1 MLKQTIAI
9 ALILFSLLISSVTVS
24 QSDPPQPTENEKII
38 SQTEL
43 IDDSLRSEGQE
54 VNTLKKEL
62 VDLQVSQQDF
72 ESTLTKY
79 RIELTTLGSQAHLT
93 DLGLKQIETIFMT
106 CQTSLAAV
114 SEALTTL
121 TKKEEILKST
131 TDLTY
136 EQKQINDT
144 LLMEMENE
152 MDSTQLSVDSDPM
165 APIDAEHKKE
175 TDPKKSLSPLPNASS
190 INESTAPEHPT
201 DAVQSPHEPHD
212 APSDT
217 VSPKVLMESL
227 THRLKRLQTLHI
239 QKLLLLQSIKA
250 IVSERITQL
259 KEIQVKYQSLATE
272 LETRLKQT
280 KKSDLITR
288 KNNALTQDTWNRLG
302 EDFQYLLTA
311 LSTLGEKE
319 VWENSFS
326 FLWVSGIQKLFS
338 FSTVL
343 MVILLVSLKLKSVLK
358 TLLASPYLTGRYW
371 STLTLT
377 MLRCHLILFSL
388 TSYFYI
394 CINFKL
400 FFNYATTANLIVAL
414 LTILTAIL
422 WGIHFVK
429 LIETKYPHLPC
440 RQFILALKA
449 LNLLFMLNTLLLFAL
464 ESDSSITVIFRLFSE
479 IFVYGGSLYF
489 AKKVFPKLIPKEQP
503 TPHVELFI
511 QTAKNAFLL
520 ISGIGI
526 ILDLLGYGPFAIY
539 WYTSWTKTVI
549 VLMWSALVIGAS
561 NEWIPGSSAAEGAP
575 SSMPSSQ
582 ESATPHVGQI
592 SLMWLFKQICY
603 LLLFLLST
611 IAFYLAWGSSDTLLK
626 GLNSIVTSTL
636 TVGTMQFS
644 IASFAQA
651 IVMLFLTYY
660 LAKGWR
666 HFFHHNLLKES
677 GLDKGIQE
685 SMTTITVYGI
695 WIFGILVSM
704 MAFGLNMTTLT
715 VGFGALGIGI
725 GFGLQ
730 NIVNNFFSGIILLFE
745 RPIQVGDDIEING
758 TWATIRKTNVRSTVV
773 QTYDNATIMIPN
785 SELIS
790 NQVINWSFK
799 DKRLRRKVTVGVAY
813 GSDIEKVREVLL
825 DIARKMPKVLSYPA
839 PDVIFN
845 DFGDSSLLFTLRFW
859 SFIDFFLIV
868 ETDIRFEIDRRF
880 REEGIEIAFPQR
892 DIHIR
897 SLPPEWELTATAP
910 QKSSIA

>member
-1 MLKQTIAI
+1 MSKKILSIL
-9 ALILFSLLISSVTVS
+9 LILFGLLIASVTVS
-24 QSDPPQPTENEKII
+24 QSDPPKPVTENEKII

-43 IDDSLRSEGQE
+43 IDASLKSEGHE
-54 VNTLKKEL
+54 VKTLKKEL
-62 VDLQVSQQDF
+62 DDLQGSQQEF

-79 RIELTTLGSQAHLT
+79 RIELTTLNSQIHLT
-93 DLGLKQIETIFMT
+93 DLPLKQIETFFMT
-106 CQTSLAAV
+106 CQTSLATV
-114 SEALTTL
+114 SETL
-121 TKKEEILKST
+121 TDLKKREEALISIM
-131 TDLTY
+131 DMTY
-136 EQKQINDT
+136 EQKRINDT
-144 LLMEMENE
+144 LLMEMESN
-152 MDSTQLSVDSDPM
+152 SKQLAANDTPI
-165 APIDAEHKKE
+165 APIDGE
-175 TDPKKSLSPLPNASS
+175 PNNKSDAKGSDNQPPNASGMDV
-190 INESTAPEHPT
+190 STQSENPT
-201 DAVQSPHEPHD
+201 GAVPSHEPYD
-212 APSDT
+212 APMDAAN
-217 VSPKVLMESL
+217 PNALMEKL
-227 THRLKRLQTLHI
+227 NHRLKHLQTLHI
-239 QKLLLLQSIKA
+239 QKLLLLQSIKTM
-250 IVSERITQL
+250 VSERATQL
-259 KEIQVKYQSLATE
+259 KEVQGQYQSLATE

-302 EDFQYLLTA
+302 EDLKQLLITLSA
-311 LSTLGEKE
+311 LQQQD
-319 VWENSFS
+319 VWENSFN

-338 FSTVL
+338 FSTIL
-343 MVILLVSLKLKSVLK
+343 LLILLVTLKLKSSLQ
-358 TLLASPYLTGRYW
+358 TLLASPYLTERYW
-371 STLTLT
+371 SRLTVT
-377 MLRCHLILFSL
+377 MLRKHLILFNITTYL
-388 TSYFYI
+388 YI

-414 LTILTAIL
+414 LMILTAVL

-429 LIETKYPHLPC
+429 LIEAKYPHLPC
-440 RQFILALKA
+440 RQCIFSLKT

-479 IFVYGGSLYF
+479 IVIYGGSLYF
-489 AKKVFPKLIPKEQP
+489 AKKIFPKLVPEAQL
-503 TPHVELFI
+503 TPHLYLLI
-511 QTAKNAFLL
+511 QTSKNALLL

-526 ILDLLGYGPFAIY
+526 ILDLLGYGPFVIY

-549 VLMWSALVIGAS
+549 VIMWSALVIGAS
-561 NEWIPGSSAAEGAP
+561 NEWIPGTTAAEGGASLDP
-575 SSMPSSQ
+575 SFQKSS
-582 ESATPHVGQI
+582 TPHVGQI

-611 IAFYLAWGSSDTLLK
+611 MALYLAWGNSDTLLK

-799 DKRLRRKVTVGVAY
+799 DKRLRRKVAVGVAY

-839 PDVIFN
+839 PDVLFN
-845 DFGDSSLLFTLRFW
+845 DFGDSALIFTLRFW
-859 SFIDFFLIV
+859 SFIDFFLAV

-880 REEGIEIAFPQR
+880 KEEEIEIAFPQR

-897 SLPPEWELTATAP
+897 SLPPEWGLKASDPEP
-910 QKSSIA
+910 PKI